1 MYGWRARLGVVIPS
15 LNAVS
20 EPEFAMII
28 PEGVT
33 CHFQRFTFTGGG
45 IAVLKNLRNLVT
57 DAAEEILHV
66 YPSAIGMCCTAGSFA
81 GGKGWDQGIIEEI
94 QGRTNLPATTAS
106 TAVLEAFRKLGV
118 NKVSLAVPYLEEIA
132 KLEKKFLQDNGIEV
146 INLQWLN
153 KDGFEMYEVPYEV
166 TYRLARHV
174 DSPKAEAVFIS
185 CVALPTAGLIAKL
198 ERDIGKPVITSNQAF
213 IWHML
218 RLSNIN
224 ETIEGCGKILSL

>member
-1 MYGWRARLGVVIPS
+1 MYGWRARLGIVIPS

-45 IAVLKNLRNLVT
+45 IDVLRNLRNLVT
-57 DAAEEILHV
+57 DAAEEILHI

-94 QGRTNLPATTAS
+94 KGRTNLPATTAS

-118 NKVSLAVPYLEEIA
+118 NKVSMAVPYLEEIA
-132 KLEKKFLQDNGIEV
+132 KLEKKFLEDNGIEV

-185 CVALPTAGLIAKL
+185 CVALPTVGLIAKL
-198 ERDIGKPVITSNQAF
+198 ERDMGKPVITSNQAF
-213 IWHML
+213 IWHIL
-218 RLSNIN
+218 RVSHIN
-224 ETIEGCGKILSL
+224 DKIEGYGKLLSF